1 MRKKAYILFL
11 LVFAV
16 ICTCLAGCSNKTV
29 SVSINDA
36 MTETIVDVRS
46 GSTVLQA
53 IEDAE
58 LIIGE
63 KDEISPSAQ
72 TQLKDGDV
80 ITISRYADVTVEYD
94 GKKESVSLVGGT
106 VAQAIQKSGV
116 NLNKNY
122 AANYDE
128 KAFLTD
134 GMEILITKL
143 INVTLTVDG
152 KTESIASPACTVA
165 EFIGNQNIKLGKKD
179 IVTPSLNTE
188 MAADTK
194 LVIKRVET
202 KTITET
208 EVVEFNTVYKT
219 SSSLKKGESKIT
231 QEGKNGE
238 KKVKYKI
245 TYIDGKEAERKAVEE
260 TIISPA
266 VDKIVT
272 QGTQEKPTTNNGKHI
287 VSKQRVDDCNGS
299 GHGYFVITWSD
310 GSVTYEEY

>member
-1 MRKKAYILFL
+1 MSKKTYIMSL

-16 ICTCLAGCSNKTV
+16 ICTCLAGCSNNTV

-36 MTETIVDVRS
+36 MTETIVNVRS

-53 IEDAE
+53 IEEAE

-63 KDEISPSAQ
+63 KDEISPSAE
-72 TQLKDGDV
+72 TQLKAGDV
-80 ITISRYADVTVEYD
+80 ITISRHANVTVEYD
-94 GKKESVSLVGGT
+94 GRKESVSIVGGT
-106 VAQAIQKSGV
+106 VAQAIKKSG
-116 NLNKNY
+116 LNPGKNY
-122 AANYDE
+122 AVNYDE
-128 KAFLTD
+128 NAFLTD
-134 GMEILITKL
+134 GMKILITRL

-165 EFIGNQNIKLGKKD
+165 EFIGIQEIKLGKKD

-188 MAADTK
+188 MTTDTK

-202 KTITET
+202 KTVTET
-208 EVVEFNTVYKT
+208 EVIEFNTVYKS
-219 SSSLKKGESKIT
+219 SSSLKKGESKVT
-231 QEGKNGE
+231 QEGKNGK

-245 TYIDGKEAERKAVEE
+245 TYIDGKEFERKAVEE

-266 VDKIVT
+266 VDKIIT
-272 QGTQEKPTTNNGKHI
+272 RGTQETTTNNGKHI
-287 VSKQRVDDCNGS
+287 VSKQRVDDCDGS